1 MDENKEILKKL
12 SAPFT
17 VMGPDNKIHPNHKW
31 KVKVT
36 KGIDHALCVAY
47 IDARQVTQRL
57 NDVLGID
64 GWNDTLIETAGA
76 ALICE
81 LTILI
86 NDKEITRSN
95 VGMPSEYAREK
106 GKASDALKRAASM
119 FGVGEYLYNMQPVKL
134 DKVQKNGKTYA
145 ATSDGKALMTGEE
158 LSSYIN
164 LKHPLR
170 AKFVEIYE
178 SLTEEQKKEHGQKF
192 VDIWN
197 ILSDE

>member
-1 MDENKEILKKL
+1 MDKNKEILKKL

-17 VMGPDNKIHPNHKW
+17 MIGVDNKNHAGHKW

-36 KGIDHALCVAY
+36 KGDFAICVPY

-57 NDVLGID
+57 NEVLGID
-64 GWNDTLIETAGA
+64 GWSDVLIETAGA

-81 LTILI
+81 LTII
-86 NDKEITRSN
+86 IDGKEITRSN
-95 VGMPSEYAREK
+95 VGMPSEYAKEK
-106 GKASDALKRAASM
+106 GKASDALKRAASKY
-119 FGVGEYLYNMQPVKL
+119 GVGEYLYGMQSVKL
-134 DKVQKNGKTYA
+134 SKINVGGKIYA

-178 SLTEEQKKEHGQKF
+178 SLNEKEKKEHGNKF

-197 ILSDE
+197 ILSEK

>member
-1 MDENKEILKKL
+1 MDKNKEILKKL

-17 VMGPDNKIHPNHKW
+17 MIGVDNKNHAGHKW
-31 KVKVT
+31 KVKIT
-36 KGIDHALCVAY
+36 KGDFAVCVPY
-47 IDARQVTQRL
+47 INARQVTQRL
-57 NDVLGID
+57 NEVLGID
-64 GWNDTLIETAGA
+64 GWSDVLIETAGD

-81 LTILI
+81 LTIDVG
-86 NDKEITRSN
+86 DKKITRSN
-95 VGMPSEYAREK
+95 VGMPSEYAKEK
-106 GKASDALKRAASM
+106 GKASDALKRAASK
-119 FGVGEYLYNMQPVKL
+119 FGIGEYLYNMQPVKL
-134 DKVQKNGKTYA
+134 QKISKNGKIYA

-178 SLTEEQKKEHGQKF
+178 SLTKEQKKEHGDKF

-197 ILSDE
+197 ILSEE